1 MTILDNQEVN
11 ADILNGI
18 AKDLGCPEFSSFS
31 DGVKF
36 GVDKLNEI
44 TAALVT
50 PGVLGTDGD
59 SCKVTIVGGKI
70 SVGTGTIV
78 FESGAKMK
86 ITENQVLEMVPDVKT
101 YVVAVNDTTNNRMLL
116 YNSGVLPDEDD
127 YVLLAE
133 VLETGE
139 VIDDRAWAT
148 AKVAGE
154 GGPVYERFHE
164 SVECIF
170 AKDYAETI
178 SKTVKLARS
187 GYHALYI
194 PTASK
199 DFNKGKCVFLSLD
212 GEGCDIP
219 MKFADVPYFHQFR
232 LVYDGK
238 STLKIYSKV
247 DYSYGSSSSDYTAP
261 VPFDVYFF

>member
-86 ITENQVLEMVPDVKT
+86 VTENQVLEMVPDVKT
-101 YVVAVNDTTNNRMLL
+101 YVVAVNDTTNNRMIL
-116 YNSGVLPDEDD
+116 YNSDVLPDEDD

-148 AKVAGE
+148 AKVAGA

-170 AKDYAETI
+170 AKGYAETI

-187 GYHALYI
+187 GYHMVYI
-194 PTASK
+194 PNAWEK
-199 DFNKGKCVFLSLD
+199 YNNGKCVFLSLD
-212 GEGCDIP
+212 GEGCEFY
-219 MKFADVPYFHQFR
+219 MKFEGTPTAFSFR

-238 STLKIYSKV
+238 STLKIYSKI
-247 DYSYGSSSSDYTAP
+247 DQPYGSGSYDYTAL